1 MLSIAKKPPKES
13 GKKYSEQFNKLM
25 LICLSLESLILQS
38 QALLK
43 GTKELQLL
51 WLLRKLNVL
60 SSASLD
66 WNLGHQKSSDR
77 LQDLTN

>member
-1 MLSIAKKPPKES
+1 LQKKNPNNPKNIL
-13 GKKYSEQFNKLM
+13 GTTQKTNAYL
-25 LICLSLESLILQS
+25 LVLQS

-43 GTKELQLL
+43 GTKESQLL

-60 SSASLD
+60 ISASLD

-77 LQDLTN
+77 L